1 MREGAYFIIICKH
14 AFLLKNKH
22 GLKVM
27 QKKQKNSI
35 VTLFGAIAATI
46 FFVPFLALSATSTST
61 VPTVDDCV
69 SHTGMTKEKCTE
81 MMNNFKNPT
90 SGGVAKME
98 SPQNGTSNQK
108 QTPSARGD
116 STAGQ
121 VTVDA
126 ASTIDAKIEKVTNVK
141 AQKADQFSQI
151 ENRIEKII
159 EFLKSKDIDTTE
171 IENDLTTFKSK
182 ATLVTEAFDSYIQA
196 LTDSKT
202 STTTAET
209 TTISTNDNQTK
220 IKTLTDDLV
229 DFYNSTFRVSLNT
242 AIEKITQ

>member
-1 MREGAYFIIICKH
+1 MI
-14 AFLLKNKH
+14 
-22 GLKVM
+22 
-27 QKKQKNSI
+27 
-35 VTLFGAIAATI
+35 
-46 FFVPFLALSATSTST
+46 
-61 VPTVDDCV
+61 
-69 SHTGMTKEKCTE
+69 
-81 MMNNFKNPT
+81 
-90 SGGVAKME
+90 
-98 SPQNGTSNQK
+98 
-108 QTPSARGD
+108 
-116 STAGQ
+116 
-121 VTVDA
+121 
-126 ASTIDAKIEKVTNVK
+126 
-141 AQKADQFSQI
+141 
-151 ENRIEKII
+151 II